1 MEYSSYLVKENEI
14 MLELSKT
21 ILNKMSFDKR
31 LFRKELRK
39 SKNWLKPNE
48 ALLLKV
54 WCLAQFGHMY
64 KDIII
69 EVFDA

>member
-1 MEYSSYLVKENEI
+1 